1 MASAS
6 LEKHGNAVEREVASS
21 TEPTHHDSP
30 KHDQTTTDTVI
41 DVLNNHTVERQPSHS
56 PRPSTRSSS
65 VFTTSQTPP
74 EKKKKTLRSFFT
86 YFQLL
91 FYANPTWIDI
101 LLLIVGTLSACAAGA
116 PFPLMGIIFGQLVN
130 DLNTASCDD
139 PEATSQYS
147 PQELQASIN
156 KKVVMITW
164 IGVISFALI
173 YTYIVSWSIFSR
185 RLENR
190 IRDRYFMS
198 ILLQDAAFFDKRQA
212 GEITSRLNTDIQA
225 IQSGTSEKVG
235 IIIGCTSFFISSY
248 VVAFVK
254 NTTLAGILVSLVPA
268 FMLLAV
274 VGSMFTAKFATAMSE
289 KIASA
294 SSIASEV
301 LANIPV
307 VQAFGAGPRLEAIF
321 AERMKGAKKQGINRA
336 FVAAVQAGL
345 LYFIAYSANAL
356 AFWQGSSQIAD
367 MVEGN
372 GGASV
377 GDIYT
382 VILLLVDACVVLGG
396 IAPLLPLVG
405 AAIGSFEKL
414 REDMDSPAAIDT
426 GSNSG
431 EKLSSVEGTVSFKNV
446 SFAYVSRPHHPVLKS
461 VSFECPAGKHTAL
474 VGLSGS
480 GKSTVAGLTSRI
492 YDPTEGTVFLDGHDL
507 KNLNVNG
514 LRSHMSLVQQEPSLL
529 DRSIVENIALGILN
543 SPQPEHARFKPTIIG
558 TGLSELAAK
567 LRQGEDL
574 TTAAQGFGQD
584 MVDLV
589 GRVQEAARLAD
600 ASGFVDRLEYG
611 YGTLVG
617 SGGKLVSGG
626 QRQRLALARALIRD
640 PKILI
645 LDEAT
650 ASLDSA
656 SEHRIQM
663 AIESIAK
670 NRTVIAIAHRL
681 STIKNAYNIIVMNS
695 GEIIEQGNHLELMAL
710 NGSYASMVR
719 LQTVDSEDAGS
730 TTSTVRTDNVYSE
743 KDSITDLK
751 TKNIETEVADDAKK
765 EDEEKATVPEGDAA
779 LDSNKSA
786 WTVIKTIGGM
796 VRPYLLLIILCLFAA
811 TIVGLT
817 FSSAGL
823 IFGYTIDNI
832 SPCNPVED
840 IRWAGRFFGGMWFL
854 VACVELLAN
863 TTSWTGF
870 GMVAEKLLYKIRV
883 LCFRSL
889 YEQDLDWHQS
899 EGRTPT
905 ALLSVITTDAA
916 AVGGFSG
923 SIMGTIFSIVINF
936 LVAIILSHI
945 LAWKIA
951 IVCLVIVPILLG
963 CGIMQLRSLS
973 KFERRHAGAFSGA
986 VGIAN
991 EAVNSFKTISSLS
1004 IEEEVMSS
1012 YRRALKAPRK
1022 EITLA
1027 SMYANLWLSLA
1038 NSTGNLIYAFAYWW
1052 GSTRITAGEAGQ
1064 REFFVILICMLVSA
1078 QLWGQMFSL
1087 APEVSRAR
1095 AAASRILSLINLGSS
1110 NDDAKKGK
1118 LKLAIENTEKDV
1130 EARAEAP
1137 TKGSGGKGATIV
1149 FKDVKFSYPARPHI
1163 QILSGM
1169 SFTIS
1174 AGQFVGLVGPSGAGK
1189 STVMSLVQRMYRP
1202 SSGTVEI
1209 NGVDICA
1216 REGTEFRH
1224 DIAVVPQDCALF
1236 DGTIRFNVSLGSTPD
1251 HNPTDEEIHEACKL
1265 ANIHDVI
1272 MELPNGYDTECGPN
1286 GSRLSGGQRQ
1296 RLAIARALVRKPK
1309 LLLLDESTSALDAES
1324 ERALQEGLERV
1335 ARGITVIAITHR
1347 LHTVRKA
1354 DVIFMIEGGKVV
1366 EKGRHEELVERIA
1379 TIPSTSPLD
1388 NPSSVPGVAPTT
1400 SQSRLHDA
1408 HSTRGGSA
1416 SASLLDD
1423 SVLISQQNQHGS
1435 SANISSS
1442 ANQSEQ
1448 FELVDYLP
1456 IKARQDAANRESRR
1470 RAKRDEKRRWLD
1482 EQDEMKFSHSIQFNA
1497 VPDWS
1502 SHYIAYSNLK
1512 KLIYHLEKNAHQ
1524 ARGSTGDAESRPLIN
1539 QEDAEEVF
1547 SRALG
1552 VELEKICSFYVAK
1565 EGELLE
1571 EAAQLLRD
1579 VGDEAEDAIADN
1591 RYLRRLSVSSAHRP
1605 EGRNGFRS
1613 RSPRSRSSD
1622 NEESGSEEED
1632 ETTGLTTRRRSSGGR
1647 RRTLP
1652 NINAKARSEDMNA
1665 SSDFGRDMR
1674 RHSTTAD
1681 ENEDQALMFSSGIFS
1696 SAIMLKKRI
1705 IGLYV
1710 SLCELKS
1717 FIQLNRTGFT
1727 KVLKKFDKILD
1738 KELKGPYLR
1747 ANVETAYPFKD
1758 ETKRVLEEH
1767 ITKMEKAFAE
1777 IVTGGDEELARKDLR
1792 SHLREHVV
1800 WERNTVWRDLIGIER
1815 RAEAAG
1821 LGQALLGQERGN
1833 VTRRLQGDEAKAFKA
1848 TQFRTPF
1855 GRVTL
1860 PAWLASS
1867 SLWTLIACLTVFA
1880 LLLLLPIMEK
1890 AEQQNCLAMLVF
1902 VSLLWATETIPLFV
1916 TSLLIPFLSVVL
1928 NVVRDET
1935 PGKPPKRLDSKQAT
1949 SAIFAAMWTP
1959 VIMLLLGGF
1968 TLAAALSKC
1977 TIDKRLATLVL
1988 SKAGTQ
1994 PKTVLIAN
2002 MFVAA
2007 FASMLISNVAA
2018 PVLCYSII
2026 EPMLRTLPSDSNMSK
2041 AVIIGIALA
2050 SNIGGMLSPIASPQN
2065 VVAMGIMQPAP
2076 TWLQWFFIVIPV
2088 GAVSIVLI
2096 WLLLLVT
2103 FQPGKGTTIA
2113 PIRPVKEKFTG
2124 VQWFVTIVT
2133 ITTIAL
2139 WCASHQLEAEF
2150 GDMGVI
2156 AIIPI
2161 VLFFGIGLLTKEDF
2175 NNFPWTIII
2184 LAAGGLSL
2192 GKAVRSSGLLHTLAE
2207 IVSAKV
2213 EGMSLYGVLVVF
2225 SALIL
2230 VIATFISHTVA
2241 ALIFLPLVFDVG
2253 VAMEQPHPN
2262 LLVMGGVLMCSAAM
2276 GLPTS
2281 GFPNMTAIMK
2291 EDPFGQRYLQVKHF
2305 ISRGVPSSL
2314 ITLVVVVT
2322 LGYGI
2327 MQLAGLD

>member
-1 MASAS
+1 
-6 LEKHGNAVEREVASS
+6 
-21 TEPTHHDSP
+21 
-30 KHDQTTTDTVI
+30 
-41 DVLNNHTVERQPSHS
+41 
-56 PRPSTRSSS
+56 
-65 VFTTSQTPP
+65 
-74 EKKKKTLRSFFT
+74 
-86 YFQLL
+86 
-91 FYANPTWIDI
+91 
-101 LLLIVGTLSACAAGA
+101 
-116 PFPLMGIIFGQLVN
+116 
-130 DLNTASCDD
+130 
-139 PEATSQYS
+139 
-147 PQELQASIN
+147 
-156 KKVVMITW
+156 
-164 IGVISFALI
+164 
-173 YTYIVSWSIFSR
+173 
-185 RLENR
+185 
-190 IRDRYFMS
+190 
-198 ILLQDAAFFDKRQA
+198 
-212 GEITSRLNTDIQA
+212 
-225 IQSGTSEKVG
+225 
-235 IIIGCTSFFISSY
+235 
-248 VVAFVK
+248 
-254 NTTLAGILVSLVPA
+254 
-268 FMLLAV
+268 
-274 VGSMFTAKFATAMSE
+274 
-289 KIASA
+289 
-294 SSIASEV
+294 
-301 LANIPV
+301 
-307 VQAFGAGPRLEAIF
+307 
-321 AERMKGAKKQGINRA
+321 
-336 FVAAVQAGL
+336 
-345 LYFIAYSANAL
+345 
-356 AFWQGSSQIAD
+356 
-367 MVEGN
+367 
-372 GGASV
+372 
-377 GDIYT
+377 
-382 VILLLVDACVVLGG
+382 
-396 IAPLLPLVG
+396 
-405 AAIGSFEKL
+405 
-414 REDMDSPAAIDT
+414 
-426 GSNSG
+426 
-431 EKLSSVEGTVSFKNV
+431 
-446 SFAYVSRPHHPVLKS
+446 
-461 VSFECPAGKHTAL
+461 
-474 VGLSGS
+474 
-480 GKSTVAGLTSRI
+480 
-492 YDPTEGTVFLDGHDL
+492 
-507 KNLNVNG
+507 
-514 LRSHMSLVQQEPSLL
+514 
-529 DRSIVENIALGILN
+529 
-543 SPQPEHARFKPTIIG
+543 
-558 TGLSELAAK
+558 
-567 LRQGEDL
+567 
-574 TTAAQGFGQD
+574 
-584 MVDLV
+584 
-589 GRVQEAARLAD
+589 
-600 ASGFVDRLEYG
+600 
-611 YGTLVG
+611 
-617 SGGKLVSGG
+617 
-626 QRQRLALARALIRD
+626 
-640 PKILI
+640 
-645 LDEAT
+645 
-650 ASLDSA
+650 
-656 SEHRIQM
+656 
-663 AIESIAK
+663 
-670 NRTVIAIAHRL
+670 
-681 STIKNAYNIIVMNS
+681 
-695 GEIIEQGNHLELMAL
+695 
-710 NGSYASMVR
+710 
-719 LQTVDSEDAGS
+719 
-730 TTSTVRTDNVYSE
+730 
-743 KDSITDLK
+743 
-751 TKNIETEVADDAKK
+751 
-765 EDEEKATVPEGDAA
+765 
-779 LDSNKSA
+779 
-786 WTVIKTIGGM
+786 
-796 VRPYLLLIILCLFAA
+796 
-811 TIVGLT
+811 
-817 FSSAGL
+817 
-823 IFGYTIDNI
+823 
-832 SPCNPVED
+832 
-840 IRWAGRFFGGMWFL
+840 
-854 VACVELLAN
+854 
-863 TTSWTGF
+863 
-870 GMVAEKLLYKIRV
+870 
-883 LCFRSL
+883 
-889 YEQDLDWHQS
+889 
-899 EGRTPT
+899 
-905 ALLSVITTDAA
+905 
-916 AVGGFSG
+916 
-923 SIMGTIFSIVINF
+923 
-936 LVAIILSHI
+936 
-945 LAWKIA
+945 
-951 IVCLVIVPILLG
+951 
-963 CGIMQLRSLS
+963 
-973 KFERRHAGAFSGA
+973 
-986 VGIAN
+986 
-991 EAVNSFKTISSLS
+991 
-1004 IEEEVMSS
+1004 
-1012 YRRALKAPRK
+1012 
-1022 EITLA
+1022 
-1027 SMYANLWLSLA
+1027 
-1038 NSTGNLIYAFAYWW
+1038 
-1052 GSTRITAGEAGQ
+1052 
-1064 REFFVILICMLVSA
+1064 
-1078 QLWGQMFSL
+1078 
-1087 APEVSRAR
+1087 
-1095 AAASRILSLINLGSS
+1095 
-1110 NDDAKKGK
+1110 
-1118 LKLAIENTEKDV
+1118 
-1130 EARAEAP
+1130 
-1137 TKGSGGKGATIV
+1137 
-1149 FKDVKFSYPARPHI
+1149 
-1163 QILSGM
+1163 
-1169 SFTIS
+1169 
-1174 AGQFVGLVGPSGAGK
+1174 
-1189 STVMSLVQRMYRP
+1189 
-1202 SSGTVEI
+1202 
-1209 NGVDICA
+1209 
-1216 REGTEFRH
+1216 
-1224 DIAVVPQDCALF
+1224 
-1236 DGTIRFNVSLGSTPD
+1236 
-1251 HNPTDEEIHEACKL
+1251 
-1265 ANIHDVI
+1265 
-1272 MELPNGYDTECGPN
+1272 
-1286 GSRLSGGQRQ
+1286 
-1296 RLAIARALVRKPK
+1296 
-1309 LLLLDESTSALDAES
+1309 
-1324 ERALQEGLERV
+1324 
-1335 ARGITVIAITHR
+1335 
-1347 LHTVRKA
+1347 
-1354 DVIFMIEGGKVV
+1354 
-1366 EKGRHEELVERIA
+1366 
-1379 TIPSTSPLD
+1379 
-1388 NPSSVPGVAPTT
+1388 
-1400 SQSRLHDA
+1400 
-1408 HSTRGGSA
+1408 
-1416 SASLLDD
+1416 
-1423 SVLISQQNQHGS
+1423 
-1435 SANISSS
+1435 
-1442 ANQSEQ
+1442 
-1448 FELVDYLP
+1448 
-1456 IKARQDAANRESRR
+1456 
-1470 RAKRDEKRRWLD
+1470 
-1482 EQDEMKFSHSIQFNA
+1482 MKFSHSIQFNA

-1571 EAAQLLRD
+1571 EATQLLRD
-1579 VGDEAEDAIADN
+1579 VGDEAADAIADN

-1613 RSPRSRSSD
+1613 RSPRSRSTD

-1652 NINAKARSEDMNA
+1652 NVISKARSEDMNA

-1674 RHSTTAD
+1674 RQSTTAD
-1681 ENEDQALMFSSGIFS
+1681 ENEDQLMFSSGMLS
-1696 SAIMLKKRI
+1696 SGIMLKKRI

-1758 ETKRVLEEH
+1758 ETKRILEEH

-1867 SLWTLIACLTVFA
+1867 SLWTLVACLTVFA